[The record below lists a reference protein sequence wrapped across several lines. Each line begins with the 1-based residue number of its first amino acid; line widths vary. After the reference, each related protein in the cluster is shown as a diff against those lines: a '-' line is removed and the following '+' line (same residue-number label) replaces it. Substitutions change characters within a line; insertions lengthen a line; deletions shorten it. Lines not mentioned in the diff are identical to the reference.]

1 VDAHQLALRRRSFAI
16 SQFRVSRAGT
26 RRARQLSE
34 HMPHTH
40 RTAAQLR
47 SRMWQATL
55 LVLVFTGIANGQGS
69 TKALGVGAAIGS
81 LWKADIQMPIPEKV
95 EATISMQPTTVYKAT
110 MELHTKGFCVPRQ
123 AWQLQV
129 SLPWHQP

>member
-1 VDAHQLALRRRSFAI
+1 
-16 SQFRVSRAGT
+16 
-26 RRARQLSE
+26 
-34 HMPHTH
+34 
-40 RTAAQLR
+40 
-47 SRMWQATL
+47 MWQATL
-55 LVLVFTGIANGQGS
+55 IVLIFTGMANGQGL

-129 SLPWHQP
+129 GLQ